1 MSESKYYATGR
12 RKEAAARV
20 WLVKGNGN
28 IEVNGVKMEE
38 YFGRADLR
46 MIIQQPFEATKSIDR
61 FDITATVKGG
71 GESGQ
76 AGALRHGLARAL
88 LAFDVSWKPL
98 LRKAGLLTRDPRMR
112 ERKKYGR
119 KGARRRFQFTKR

>member
-20 WLVKGNGN
+20 WLTKGNGN
-28 IEVNGVKMEE
+28 IEVNGVKMEN
-38 YFGRADLR
+38 YFGREDLR
-46 MIIQQPFEATKSIDR
+46 MIIQQPFEVTKSINR
-61 FDITATVKGG
+61 FDIIATVKGG

-76 AGALRHGLARAL
+76 AGALRHGIARVL

-98 LRKAGLLTRDPRMR
+98 LRKSGLLTRDPRMR